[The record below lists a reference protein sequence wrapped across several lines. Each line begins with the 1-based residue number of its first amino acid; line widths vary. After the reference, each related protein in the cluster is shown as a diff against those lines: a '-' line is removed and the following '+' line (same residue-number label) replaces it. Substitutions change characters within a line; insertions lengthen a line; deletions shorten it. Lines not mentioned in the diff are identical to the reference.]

1 MFLNLYT
8 HHDYDVFTYFKICR
22 IVGVNIYNQYVHN
35 IQCIGN
41 ILVTHILLTHTYL
54 HILNLVYAKPFF
66 CIGLGGLIPL
76 LLLYFLSLIPPNNF
90 KYV

>member
-1 MFLNLYT
+1 MQNLIFYMFLNLYT

-54 HILNLVYAKPFF
+54 HILNIL
-66 CIGLGGLIPL
+66 ILGTKRHEGREK
-76 LLLYFLSLIPPNNF
+76 NKKVHN
-90 KYV
+90 